1 RARPI
6 DRRARIRVGPGAL
19 SRATDSGIA
28 ATRFHF
34 SGSRCDA
41 RESRAAFSSSPS
53 ISLRSSTGAC
63 VCRLPGV
70 DCDRPLR
77 RRRARNRMC
86 RRGCRDAPLASGE
99 QWEIECNPS
108 QHLIGRSKTTSLS
121 SVLPAYRIERSGPR
135 AAA

>member
-1 RARPI
+1 I
-6 DRRARIRVGPGAL
+6 ERRARIHVGPGAV

-28 ATRFHF
+28 ATTRFHF
-34 SGSRCDA
+34 SGSRCETRD
-41 RESRAAFSSSPS
+41 SRAAVSFSPSPS
-53 ISLRSSTGAC
+53 ISLRSSTRAC
-63 VCRLPGV
+63 ACRLPGV
-70 DCDRPLR
+70 DRDRPLR
-77 RRRARNRMC
+77 RHRARNRMC
-86 RRGCRDAPLASGE
+86 RRACRGSPLASGE